1 MATVMVTDMAT
12 SLVRLPASHLPQHGP
27 VRVYRRAARLLL
39 ALLAVPSMAGVW
51 EMQPSV
57 SLSETISDNASLQS
71 GDSKNEAITELSPGI
86 RLRGTGDRLSVN
98 LDYRLQRHIYAR
110 ESEKNK
116 TRHALGANASLEAI
130 ENWLFVDAN
139 ATISQQDIS
148 AFGGS
153 PLGDNSSNPNRTET
167 ANYRLSPYVRGQ
179 LGGWAAYQLKYTQS
193 LTKADSAQ
201 VADID
206 NGTWSAGLSGLPA
219 PSGLGWGLDGN
230 GQTIEYENGRRSRSE
245 SARLLLS
252 YQFDPQFKLAVFAG
266 KERNNHASPQMQS
279 NDTPGAS
286 LEWSPSSRTQ
296 ITASWQRRFFGD
308 GSSFSFSHRSALTAW
323 RLSSSKDISVVPN
336 QFGEVTL
343 GSFFD
348 LYFNLFASQEPDPIK
363 RAVLVRNFLLLNG
376 IPPNGTV
383 SAGFLASRISV
394 QRQHQG
400 SVAILGA
407 NNSLTL
413 SASQSDSRGLLAAS
427 NLSDDFDSVDQVRQ
441 QSLSLN
447 WAHRFSPLS
456 SLSLMLVRQRSQ
468 GSGATSLE
476 TTTDG
481 LNLLFSTQLSPFT
494 RASLGFRRSVVEGA
508 SDYAENA
515 LTGTVSHQ
523 F

>member
-1 MATVMVTDMAT
+1 
-12 SLVRLPASHLPQHGP
+12 
-27 VRVYRRAARLLL
+27 
-39 ALLAVPSMAGVW
+39 
-51 EMQPSV
+51 
-57 SLSETISDNASLQS
+57 
-71 GDSKNEAITELSPGI
+71 
-86 RLRGTGDRLSVN
+86 
-98 LDYRLQRHIYAR
+98 
-110 ESEKNK
+110 
-116 TRHALGANASLEAI
+116 
-130 ENWLFVDAN
+130 
-139 ATISQQDIS
+139 
-148 AFGGS
+148 
-153 PLGDNSSNPNRTET
+153 
-167 ANYRLSPYVRGQ
+167 
-179 LGGWAAYQLKYTQS
+179 